1 MTETCGKLRGS
12 RMQCKSKPDSSKND
26 TTSPANPFAPAF
38 EYFVDAA
45 QRTILFWDVMRQRG
59 NQFKAHQE
67 ETVPHVLE
75 YAAELIIDGR
85 NLERP
90 VNYALA
96 RIIPP
101 RDVKIDMRRRP
112 FVVVD

>member
-1 MTETCGKLRGS
+1 MPS
-12 RMQCKSKPDSSKND
+12 KSKSKSAD
-26 TTSPANPFAPAF
+26 QATTSPPYPFAPAI

-45 QRTILFWDVMRQRG
+45 QCTIQFWDVMRQRG

-75 YAAELIIDGR
+75 YAAELVLDGR
-85 NLERP
+85 NFERP
-90 VNYALA
+90 VNYLLV

-101 RDVKIDMRRRP
+101 AHVKIDMRRRH
-112 FVVVD
+112 FGV